1 MIPEREIEGKNYM
14 DEMKLYSPRVMK
26 EILEKYGFKF
36 SKGLGQNFL
45 IDGNIINKIVEAA
58 DIDENSG
65 VIEIGPGFG
74 TLTQGL
80 CKKAKKVVAIE
91 IDESLRN
98 VHKETIAYDNIKVI
112 YEDFMKIDV
121 DKLIEEEFEGM
132 DVKIVA
138 NLPYYI
144 TTPIIMKILEDKYK
158 ISKIVVMVQKEVA
171 NRLNAKPG
179 TKEYSA
185 ISLAVQYRADTNIAM
200 IVPSSVFM
208 PRPKVDSAVIA
219 LDILK
224 SPRIDVTDEKMLFAV
239 IRGSFNQ
246 RRKTILNGL
255 SNKFDSP
262 KELVKEV
269 LDNVNIDPGIRGENL
284 SIEEFGR
291 IADEMSKVIKL
302 EQ

>member
-1 MIPEREIEGKNYM
+1 M
-14 DEMKLYSPRVMK
+14 DDMKLYSPRVMK

-58 DIDENSG
+58 NIDDNSG
-65 VIEIGPGFG
+65 IIEIGPGFG

-91 IDESLRN
+91 IDQSLRE

-121 DKLIEEEFEGM
+121 DKLIEEEFAGM

-158 ISKIVVMVQKEVA
+158 ISRIVVMVQKEVA

-200 IVPSSVFM
+200 IVPSTVFM
-208 PRPKVDSAVIA
+208 PRPKVDSAVIS
-219 LDILK
+219 LNILK
-224 SPRIDVTDEKMLFAV
+224 SPRIDVVDERMLFTV

-255 SNKFDSP
+255 SNKFDCP

-269 LDNVNIDPGIRGENL
+269 LEKVNIDPGIRGESL

-291 IADEMSKVIKL
+291 ISDEMSKVIKL
-302 EQ
+302 E

>member
-1 MIPEREIEGKNYM
+1 MMPKREIEGKNYM

-91 IDESLRN
+91 IDESLRK
-98 VHKETIAYDNIKVI
+98 VHKETIAYDNIKII
-112 YEDFMKIDV
+112 YEDFMKVDV
-121 DKLIEEEFEGM
+121 NKLIEEEFEGM

-138 NLPYYI
+138 NIPYYI

-185 ISLAVQYRADTNIAM
+185 ISLAVQYRADTSIAM

-224 SPRIDVTDEKMLFAV
+224 SPRINVTDEKMLFAV

-255 SNKFDSP
+255 SNKFDCP

-284 SIEEFGR
+284 SIGEFGR
-291 IADEMSKVIKL
+291 IADEMSKVVKL